1 MRIKNSIM
9 KVVFVALIGM
19 LSASVAQ
26 AQYTYKFKDELG
38 TYKVTFTPANSNTMF
53 EASYSKPLNPKT
65 HELRISST
73 WGGTDDMGIAANH
86 SLSYIG
92 NSDDYPQNA
101 LWGPQHWYGATI
113 DYGYWFNE
121 WFSIG
126 GTATWTAGIRNI
138 FDNKTQKRWLTL
150 RCDYISLLP
159 IARFAWYRNGVFQL
173 YSSIGFGVGIER
185 YVRHINDKENLL
197 YAYFAYDLKPLGLAV
212 GRKWFG
218 FIEVGYGS
226 RGVVNVGFGRRINTK
241 TK

>member
-86 SLSYIG
+86 TLSYIG

-113 DYGYWFNE
+113 E
-121 WFSIG
+121 KI
-126 GTATWTAGIRNI
+126 II
-138 FDNKTQKRWLTL
+138 FIFEFIKITFEFIFKTVEIIMMCWLFCNMDSWHT
-150 RCDYISLLP
+150 
-159 IARFAWYRNGVFQL
+159 Q
-173 YSSIGFGVGIER
+173 
-185 YVRHINDKENLL
+185 HI
-197 YAYFAYDLKPLGLAV
+197 
-212 GRKWFG
+212 
-218 FIEVGYGS
+218 
-226 RGVVNVGFGRRINTK
+226 
-241 TK
+241 